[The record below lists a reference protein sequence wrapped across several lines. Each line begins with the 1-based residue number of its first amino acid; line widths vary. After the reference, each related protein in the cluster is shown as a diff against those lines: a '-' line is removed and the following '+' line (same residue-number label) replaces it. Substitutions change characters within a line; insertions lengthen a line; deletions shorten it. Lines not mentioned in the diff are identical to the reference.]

1 MLNVFDKV
9 IPVFNAS
16 ASASDA
22 SKIAQVIR
30 EKTKH
35 KTIFQFTL

>member
-9 IPVFNAS
+9 IPVFN